1 MSLQFGSNGTVLK
14 AAGTL
19 TDDYVTIY
27 AREDSVVTAV
37 TNWTGADSPE
47 TLTLDKGQTVYGV
60 FTNIIWVSGSIV
72 AYK

>member
-1 MSLQFGSNGTVLK
+1 MSLQFGSDGTVLK

-47 TLTLDKGQTVYGV
+47 TLTLDKGQIIYGV